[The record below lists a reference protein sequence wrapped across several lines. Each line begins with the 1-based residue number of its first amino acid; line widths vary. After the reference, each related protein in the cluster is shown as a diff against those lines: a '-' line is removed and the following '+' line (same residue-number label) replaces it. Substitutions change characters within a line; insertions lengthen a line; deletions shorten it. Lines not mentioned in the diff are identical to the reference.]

1 MSGSNS
7 SSHDAPLELTVHSLP
22 RALPAQSARRG
33 RWQLALVI
41 AICAAPVL
49 ASYIAFY
56 GFKLTGHAE
65 GELIEQ
71 APAMPAALALTD
83 LAGRP
88 VAAGSLKG
96 QWLLTVVEGGACD
109 AACER
114 LLFTQRQLRTM
125 LGKDRDRLDKLWLVA
140 DDAPVRPEL
149 AAALNQGV
157 APTILR
163 APRAVLQGWLAP
175 GGQTLGHALYL
186 IDPMGR
192 YMLRWPADMD
202 PVRIKKDLVR
212 LMTASSSWD
221 QPGR

>member
-1 MSGSNS
+1 M
-7 SSHDAPLELTVHSLP
+7 TVHSLP
-22 RALPAQSARRG
+22 RELPTPRG

-56 GFKLTGHAE
+56 GFRLSGHAE
-65 GELIEQ
+65 GELITQ
-71 APAMPAALALTD
+71 APAMPALALTD
-83 LAGRP
+83 LQGHE
-88 VAAGSLKG
+88 VAAASLKG
-96 QWLLTVVEGGACD
+96 QWLLTVVQGGACD

-114 LLFTQRQLRTM
+114 LLFAQRQLRTM

-149 AAALNQGV
+149 QAALNQGV

-163 APRAVLQGWLAP
+163 APRAALLAWLAP
-175 GGQTLGHALYL
+175 AGQDLAGALYL

-212 LMTASSSWD
+212 LMTASANWD